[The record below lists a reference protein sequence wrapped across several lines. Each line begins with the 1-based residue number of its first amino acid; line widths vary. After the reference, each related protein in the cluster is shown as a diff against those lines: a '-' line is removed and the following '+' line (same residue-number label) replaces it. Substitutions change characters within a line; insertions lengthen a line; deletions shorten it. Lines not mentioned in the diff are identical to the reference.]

1 MTTPVTERPPEL
13 WHPALFYT
21 DEDEYRAGVLDFV
34 RQGIQRGEPVLVAV
48 PEPNL
53 SMLRAA
59 MNPAELA
66 VVRTADMSRAGRNP
80 GRIIGNVLAAFVRRH
95 VGTRVRIID
104 EPIWAG
110 RSGEEYPACAEHEA
124 LVNVA
129 LHDAPASIL
138 CAYDTAALSPEAVH
152 DATRTHPVLIEGTRR
167 WYSQNYADPWA
178 VAATFDRPLP
188 DPPPDAEIQVFGAP
202 EGPRAARHFVQH
214 VAARTSLP
222 PARVGDVRHVVQ
234 ELVINT
240 IVHAGG
246 QGLLTVWITDDHL
259 VCQVEDRGWLPNV
272 LAGRCPPA
280 PSDVGHGLFLVHL
293 LADLVRVHRDRSGTT
308 VRVYFALHGGAVE
321 MAPESHPAENVV
333 RLRA

>member
-1 MTTPVTERPPEL
+1 MATPVTERPPEL
-13 WHPALFYT
+13 WHPALFYA

-53 SMLRAA
+53 STLRAA
-59 MNPAELA
+59 MDAAELA
-66 VVRTADMSRAGRNP
+66 VVQTADMSRAGRNP

-95 VGTRVRIID
+95 VGRVRIVG

-129 LHDAPASIL
+129 LQDAPASIL
-138 CAYDTAALSPEAVH
+138 CPYDTAALSPEAVH

-188 DPPPDAEIQVFGAP
+188 APPLDADIQVFGAP
-202 EGPRAARHFVQH
+202 GGPRAARRFVQD

-222 PARVGDVRHVVQ
+222 PARVDDVRHVVQ

-246 QGLLTVWITDDHL
+246 QGLLTAWTTDEHL
-259 VCQVEDRGWLPNV
+259 VCQVEDRGWLPDV

-308 VRVYFALHGGAVE
+308 VRVYFALKGGAVE
-321 MAPESHPAENVV
+321 VPRELHPTDTIV